1 MRHEKS
7 VSVSKI
13 RLLWEP
19 WEEDETPRKHFTHI
33 YLYSQH
39 SIVFLPLFYI
49 HTVKGPWRRVDT
61 RKHSSSFVRRKKT
74 EDENSSLCYSKFYIP
89 STLNT
94 ELIHLAATIDF
105 GWCKMLNHGFKSWV
119 FIFHFHAL
127 RIKIHS
133 RSN

>member
-1 MRHEKS
+1 MTGFLREQEK
-7 VSVSKI
+7 I
-13 RLLWEP
+13 
-19 WEEDETPRKHFTHI
+19 HI
-33 YLYSQH
+33 LHIFRACLYSQH

-74 EDENSSLCYSKFYIP
+74 EDENSSLCYSKLYIP

-94 ELIHLAATIDF
+94 ELNHLAATMDF

-119 FIFHFHAL
+119 IHFTFQGL
-127 RIKIHS
+127 EIK
-133 RSN
+133 NTF